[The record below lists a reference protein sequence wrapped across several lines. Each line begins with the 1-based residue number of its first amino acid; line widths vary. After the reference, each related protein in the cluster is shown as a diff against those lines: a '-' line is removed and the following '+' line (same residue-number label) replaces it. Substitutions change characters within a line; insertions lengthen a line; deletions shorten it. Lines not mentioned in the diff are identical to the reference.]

1 MENYRKIEELEN
13 LVSESKI
20 ELDLEFVIKT
30 MKVLELAET
39 LIDDREQ
46 RELINSYSSTLFHE
60 VQNIIEEQELVMLE
74 DNNYFEL

>member
-1 MENYRKIEELEN
+1 MENYRKIEELEK

-20 ELDLEFVIKT
+20 ELGLEFAIKT

-46 RELINSYSSTLFHE
+46 RELINGYSSTLFHE

-74 DNNYFEL
+74 DDSYFEL